1 MHLIP
6 TNQEVI
12 NMLRQTGALR
22 DGHFVYPNG
31 MHADEFLQVALAF
44 RYYKWAKILSVG
56 LSRRLRA
63 DTEIRAMIKEISIVS
78 PTTGGLPIAYG
89 VCEALSAHQ
98 VYWAE
103 TQDDDPE
110 NMKFRQFIQPEK
122 GEKVL
127 LVDDILR
134 SGKRLT
140 ALRRLV
146 ESKGAKVVGLAVAV
160 YQPNPT
166 IANFADLPLF
176 YLAQMDAT
184 YYKDAESCELCK
196 KGVPI
201 EKIWA

>member
-1 MHLIP
+1 
-6 TNQEVI
+6 
-12 NMLRQTGALR
+12 MLRQTGALR
-22 DGHFVYPNG
+22 DGHFAYPNG
-31 MHADEFLQVALAF
+31 MHADEYLQVALAF

-63 DTEIRAMIKEISIVS
+63 DTEIRAMIKELSIVS

-103 TQDDDPE
+103 TENDDPDLV
-110 NMKFRQFIQPEK
+110 KFRQFIEPEK

-134 SGKRLT
+134 SGRRLT
-140 ALRRLV
+140 ALRSLV
-146 ESKGAKVVGLAVAV
+146 ESKGAKVVGIAVAV

-166 IANFADLPLF
+166 ILSFGDLPMF

-184 YYKDAESCELCK
+184 YYKDAQSCELCRK
-196 KGVPI
+196 DVPI
-201 EKIWA
+201 EKIWV

>member
-12 NMLRQTGALR
+12 TMLRQTGALR
-22 DGHFVYPNG
+22 DGHFAYPNG

-56 LSRRLRA
+56 LSRRLRG
-63 DTEIRAMIKEISIVS
+63 DTEIRAMIKELSIVA

-103 TQDDDPE
+103 TENDDLST
-110 NMKFRQFIQPEK
+110 MKFKQFIEPEK

-134 SGKRLT
+134 SGRRLT
-140 ALRRLV
+140 ALRSLV
-146 ESKGAKVVGLAVAV
+146 ESNGAKVVGLAVAV

-166 IANFADLPLF
+166 IASFGDLPLF

-184 YYKDAESCELCK
+184 YYKDADSCELCK

-201 EKIWA
+201 QKIWS